1 MQCETRGCILT
12 DMLVKDKKTIISDYA
27 VNMLRP
33 ASGKAGVLFLSGG
46 SALAEVS
53 EHFSLCK
60 IPSVHL
66 ITPFDSGGSS
76 RALRIAFGMPA
87 VGDIRNRILSLSR
100 IDLVGHALPEL
111 CTMRFACDGPEYERR
126 NRLKELCSGKHAAMM
141 RMDASQRK
149 QVADLLG
156 YLAARLPEGFSLQGA
171 SLGNLILVGAYLHHG
186 FNLYAAVEHM
196 STLLQ
201 VEGTVLPVVDDNLHL
216 AASLADGSLVVGQH
230 LITGKEV
237 PAPDSPIGDIFLTPA
252 WPETDATPRKLRP
265 RINSRVSAFIERATC
280 ICYPMGS
287 FYTSLLA
294 NLLPEGVGMAISKA
308 PCYKVYVPSAGVDP
322 EARGLSVADQ
332 VERLLWYLRRDAG
345 ENVAAHRLV
354 SHIFYD
360 SCLEYSGGIDAD
372 KIAGLG
378 VELVDTDLILRSYSS
393 SRYEPYLF
401 MRALSDLIG
410 LQA

>member
-1 MQCETRGCILT
+1 MVI
-12 DMLVKDKKTIISDYA
+12 KDKKTIISDYV

-33 ASGKAGVLFLSGG
+33 AGGKSGVLFLSGG

-100 IDLVGHALPEL
+100 TDLAGHALPEL

-126 NRLKELCSGKHAAMM
+126 NRLKELCSGRHAAMM
-141 RMDASQRK
+141 RLDARQRE
-149 QVADLLG
+149 QVAGLLS
-156 YLAARLPEGFSLQGA
+156 YLAASLPEGFSLQGA

-196 STLLQ
+196 SKLLQ

-230 LITGKEV
+230 LVTGKEV
-237 PAPDSPIGDIFLTPA
+237 PLPDSAIEDIFLTPA

-265 RINSRVSAFIERATC
+265 RINSRVSAFIERANC

-287 FYTSLLA
+287 FYTSLVA
-294 NLLPEGVGMAISKA
+294 NLLPEGVGRAVSKA
-308 PCYKVYVPSAGVDP
+308 PCCKVYVPSAGIDP
-322 EARGLSVADQ
+322 EVRGLSMADQ
-332 VERLLWYLRRDAG
+332 VERLLWHLRRDAG
-345 ENVAAHRLV
+345 ENVAADRLI
-354 SHIFYD
+354 SHVFYD
-360 SCLEYSGGIDAD
+360 SGLEYSGGVDPD
-372 KIAGLG
+372 RIAKLG
-378 VELVDTDLILRSYSS
+378 VELVDTDLICNTYSPN
-393 SRYEPYLF
+393 RYEPYLF